1 MIRLPSLSIS
11 HMNNSLEQTT
21 GAVTNSSDGVALFSD
36 LNTKKII
43 RRSSWTE
50 KQIPQDAIDRIN
62 AIAMEEKKP
71 PTKNPSVSI
80 G

>member
-1 MIRLPSLSIS
+1 
-11 HMNNSLEQTT
+11 
-21 GAVTNSSDGVALFSD
+21 VALFSD